1 MMRIIYSR
9 FAPRGVLC
17 GISRGMFAFCI
28 TCGAV
33 AFAQGNQTASPPVSQ
48 RASTVPPEYR
58 IGAGDVLEVDV
69 WKEPEASTPGVVV
82 RADGKITVPLV
93 KELEVTGLTTGEL
106 EKILQQKLAKFI
118 PGAEV
123 TVVVREVNSKK
134 VYMIGAVKRAGP
146 IKLDYPMTILQVLA
160 EAGGITDFAKK
171 SKIYVLRHE
180 GDKDIRIPFNYSQ
193 VIKGEHIEQN
203 IRVLPGDTI
212 VVPQ

>member
-1 MMRIIYSR
+1 MMRIFSSR
-9 FAPRGVLC
+9 FAPQGAWCGVLGC
-17 GISRGMFAFCI
+17 FLAF
-28 TCGAV
+28 GAS
-33 AFAQGNQTASPPVSQ
+33 AFAQGNQTAVPAARSVS
-48 RASTVPPEYR
+48 TTPPEYR
-58 IGAGDVLEVDV
+58 IGSGDVIEIDV
-69 WKEPEASTPGVVV
+69 WKEPEASTQGVVV

-93 KELEVTGLTTGEL
+93 KEVEVSGLTTGEL
-106 EKILQQKLAKFI
+106 EKILEQRLAKFI

-134 VYMIGAVKRAGP
+134 VYMIGAVRRTGP

-160 EAGGITDFAKK
+160 EAGGVTDFAKK
-171 SKIYVLRHE
+171 TKIYVLRHQ

-203 IRVLPGDTI
+203 IRVLPGDTV

>member
-9 FAPRGVLC
+9 LAPRGMWC
-17 GISRGMFAFCI
+17 GVFAFFI
-28 TCGAV
+28 TCGV
-33 AFAQGNQTASPPVSQ
+33 GAFAQGNRAASPPAVQS
-48 RASTVPPEYR
+48 AATVPPEYR

-69 WKEPEASTPGVVV
+69 WKEPEASTQGVVV

-93 KELEVTGLTTGEL
+93 KEVEVAGLTTGEL
-106 EKILQQKLAKFI
+106 EKILEQRLAKFI
-118 PGAEV
+118 PAAEV

-134 VYMIGAVKRAGP
+134 VYMIGAVRRTGP

-160 EAGGITDFAKK
+160 EAGCVTDFAKK
-171 SKIYVLRHE
+171 TKIYVLRHQ

>member
-9 FAPRGVLC
+9 LAPRGVWC
-17 GISRGMFAFCI
+17 GVFAFFI
-28 TCGAV
+28 TCSAG
-33 AFAQGNQTASPPVSQ
+33 AFAQGNRAASPPAPQ
-48 RASTVPPEYR
+48 PAAAVPPEYR
-58 IGAGDVLEVDV
+58 IGSGDVLEVDV
-69 WKEPEASTPGVVV
+69 WKEPEASTQGVVV

-93 KELEVTGLTTGEL
+93 KEVDVTGLTTGEL
-106 EKILQQKLAKFI
+106 EKILEQRLAKFI
-118 PGAEV
+118 PAAEV

-134 VYMIGAVKRAGP
+134 VYMIGAVRRTGP

-160 EAGGITDFAKK
+160 EAGGVTDFAKK
-171 SKIYVLRHE
+171 TKIYVLRHQ

>member
-1 MMRIIYSR
+1 MWC
-9 FAPRGVLC
+9 GV
-17 GISRGMFAFCI
+17 FAFFI
-28 TCGAV
+28 TCGV
-33 AFAQGNQTASPPVSQ
+33 GAFAQGNRAASPPAAQS
-48 RASTVPPEYR
+48 AATVPPEYR

-69 WKEPEASTPGVVV
+69 WKEPEASTQGVVV

-93 KELEVTGLTTGEL
+93 KEVEVAGLTTGEL
-106 EKILQQKLAKFI
+106 EKILEQRLAKFI
-118 PGAEV
+118 PAAEV

-134 VYMIGAVKRAGP
+134 VYMIGAVRRTGP

-160 EAGGITDFAKK
+160 EAGGVTDFAKK
-171 SKIYVLRHE
+171 TKIYVLRHQ